1 MYVEVGAPIADLVTL
16 QEAKSHLRIV
26 DTISTEVEPEDPEDE
41 PTEVEPEDPE
51 DEPTVVTSHPDDT
64 YIASLIATAVEW
76 GEAFQNRSWITRTI
90 TVYLDEWPDVLFY
103 LPMPPIRSIT
113 SVSYYAPDNTE
124 TTLDPSTYW
133 LAPDGALCLT
143 EGKTWPADALRS
155 TMGVKIVYK
164 AGYGDTAS
172 AVPKRCKQAVLL
184 MVGHWYEN
192 RENVIVDA
200 TANQIPDAAEMLL
213 YQERR
218 VPI

>member
-26 DTISTEVEPEDPEDE
+26 DTITTEIPPEEPGGE
-41 PTEVEPEDPE
+41 PTY
-51 DEPTVVTSHPDDT
+51 TTSHPDDD
-64 YIASLIATAVEW
+64 YIEELIATAVEW

-90 TVYLDEWPDVLFY
+90 TVYLDEWPDVPFY

-113 SVSYYAPDNTE
+113 SISYFAPDNTE
-124 TTLDPSTYW
+124 TTLDSSTYW
-133 LAPDGALCLT
+133 LTPDGALCLA
-143 EGKTWPADALRS
+143 EGKAWPTDALRS

-200 TANQIPDAAEMLL
+200 TANQVPDAAEMLL